1 MIDLKKENNKIKLLT
16 NKEVIE
22 LLSILEKD
30 YSDAKCGLDFESP
43 LELTVSLILAAQCT
57 DKRVNMIRPIL
68 FNKYPDVYSL
78 AKADRKQLEDIIH
91 SCGFYNNKAKNIIA
105 TANILVNNF
114 EGKVPSSMSELT
126 SLAGIGRKSANI
138 ILQECFDI
146 TEGIAV
152 DTHVTRIT
160 KKLGL
165 TSNTDAINI
174 EKDLMKSIPKKYWNK
189 INHMLVNHGRS
200 VCDAKKPKCTDCKL
214 NHICREYKKTQ
225 EKN

>member
-1 MIDLKKENNKIKLLT
+1 MINLKKENKGKLL
-16 NKEVIE
+16 NKEE
-22 LLSILEKD
+22 ILKVLDILDNGYKE
-30 YSDAKCGLDFESP
+30 AKCGLDFDNP

-68 FNKYPDVYSL
+68 FEKYPDVYAL
-78 AKADRKQLEDIIH
+78 AKADKKELEEIIH

-105 TANILVNNF
+105 TANILVDKFN
-114 EGKVPSSMSELT
+114 GKVPSTMEELT

-165 TSNTDAINI
+165 TNNTDAINI
-174 EKDLMKSIPKKYWNK
+174 EKDLMKNIPRNYWNK
-189 INHMLVNHGRS
+189 INHILVCHGRAI
-200 VCDAKKPKCTDCKL
+200 CDAKKPKCRECMVNT
-214 NHICREYKKTQ
+214 ICRNYTTTQ
-225 EKN
+225 D

>member
-1 MIDLKKENNKIKLLT
+1 MKKENNQNLLSKEEITKLLD
-16 NKEVIE
+16 
-22 LLSILEKD
+22 ILENE
-30 YSDAKCGLDFESP
+30 YSDAKCGLDYSNP
-43 LELTVSLILAAQCT
+43 LELTISLILAAQCT

-78 AKADRKQLEDIIH
+78 AKADKKELEQIIH
-91 SCGFYNNKAKNIIA
+91 SCGFYNNKSKNIIE
-105 TANILVNNF
+105 TANIIVNNF
-114 EGKVPSSMSELT
+114 DGKVPNTMKDLT

-165 TSNTDAINI
+165 TNNTEPLKI
-174 EKDLMKSIPKKYWNK
+174 EADLMKVLPKKYWNK
-189 INHMLVNHGRS
+189 INHMLVCHGRA
-200 VCDAKKPKCTDCKL
+200 VCDAKKPKCSECL
-214 NHICREYKKTQ
+214 VNNICITYKKTQ
-225 EKN
+225 EN